1 MRQWRFEIGIGA
13 RRLSAADSDHGL
25 LVSLSIG
32 DLNGAAYWLAR

>member
-1 MRQWRFEIGIGA
+1 LQDRFEIGIGT

-32 DLNGAAYWLAR
+32 DLNGTAYWLAR